1 MSTEK
6 RMEFFCNNCTMRT
19 DAVFPFFFNWLKLF
33 RSTCILELRWCIQPC
48 SFFPL
53 FFFLLLEKKVPM
65 CCIVYKLPALSMD
78 MGNWISAS
86 VRLSPKVNRTPM
98 MCVPNI
104 LPCWM
109 RGSRGGSTDHCWLGP
124 IYAVLYKHC
133 HRRGAVILC

>member
-19 DAVFPFFFNWLKLF
+19 DAVFPLFFDWLKLF
-33 RSTCILELRWCIQPC
+33 RSTCILELRWCIQPFRDYVC
-48 SFFPL
+48 FWILLLFSP
-53 FFFLLLEKKVPM
+53 FFFLLLEKIVLM

-98 MCVPNI
+98 MFVPNNQGI
-104 LPCWM
+104 PRW
-109 RGSRGGSTDHCWLGP
+109 
-124 IYAVLYKHC
+124 KHWPLLTGTNIC
-133 HRRGAVILC
+133 CVVQTPSS